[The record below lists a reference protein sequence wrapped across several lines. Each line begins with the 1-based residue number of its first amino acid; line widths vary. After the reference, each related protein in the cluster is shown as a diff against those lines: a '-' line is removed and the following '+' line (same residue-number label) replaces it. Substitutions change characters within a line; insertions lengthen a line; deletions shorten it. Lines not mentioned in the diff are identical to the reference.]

1 MTWRQIMA
9 YAHQGI
15 EIKNIPGVPAGPT
28 PPVAQVAATQKSSEP
43 SAPRPTMLTKRSM
56 DVLLRVERM
65 MDEASRALADVR
77 TTQQGAELRTQDAVA
92 SAEAGSRGN

>member
-1 MTWRQIMA
+1 
-9 YAHQGI
+9 
-15 EIKNIPGVPAGPT
+15 
-28 PPVAQVAATQKSSEP
+28 
-43 SAPRPTMLTKRSM
+43 M

-77 TTQQGAELRTQDAVA
+77 GTQQGAELRTQDAVA